1 MLNHVLNILDDLK
14 ARVGQTSGINLYVDL
29 PPILGELNEGYEVSN
44 HVMEWET
51 LFSDK
56 PIVVMHEE

>member
-29 PPILGELNEGYEVSN
+29 PPILGELNEGHHGDARRTVSLIRWDT
-44 HVMEWET
+44 V
-51 LFSDK
+51 
-56 PIVVMHEE
+56 